1 MLIAAAAAAMPQR
14 GEGERAGLWAAST
27 LRQET
32 KDAAL
37 CPSRDAS
44 VGVRSPLQVRHHR

>member
-14 GEGERAGLWAAST
+14 GEAEGAGLRAAST

-32 KDAAL
+32 KDAA
-37 CPSRDAS
+37 SRPPRAHLWS
-44 VGVRSPLQVRHHR
+44 